1 MSSTKRAALPGG
13 ANTEEGEG
21 VEILR
26 AGVDPQTNHTT
37 PAGVVSMRSLLKAG
51 EGNAIHGAE
60 LADMAG
66 AESARQI
73 RRIIAEER
81 EAGAAILSGHGGY
94 YLPADGEAGQAEI
107 RAYLAALRR
116 KAARILESGVQLE
129 LKLMEMERDQGGAIC
144 ADD

>member
-1 MSSTKRAALPGG
+1 MKKSIRNALNGG

-51 EGNAIHGAE
+51 KGNSIHGAE

-129 LKLMEMERDQGGAIC
+129 LKLIEMEQRAGGGGLA
-144 ADD
+144 